1 MRSTDLRAK
10 VRKLERAGA
19 CAVCGGRGKI
29 VVVDR
34 RSIWDLSDDHAQRAE
49 NEPSGCPACG
59 RKILIVIEDLHVEP
73 P

>member
-10 VRKLERAGA
+10 VTKLERARP
-19 CAVCGGRGKI
+19 CAVCGGRGKV

-34 RSIWDLSDDHAQRAE
+34 RSGCNHAYE
-49 NEPSGCPACG
+49 EPPGCPACG

>member
-10 VRKLERAGA
+10 VTKLERARP
-19 CAVCGGRGKI
+19 CAVCGGRGKV
-29 VVVDR
+29 VVVDQ
-34 RSIWDLSDDHAQRAE
+34 RSVWNLAGDHAHCAE
-49 NEPSGCPACG
+49 DEPAGCPACG